1 MKAKNEADVFEGG
14 MTFEHGV
21 RLYRFLGTSLDVHND
36 CHPKTSERVERTGTA
51 GAFGV
56 HRNNSKNPARR

>member
-1 MKAKNEADVFEGG
+1 MKAKNEADVFEGS

-36 CHPKTSERVERTGTA
+36 GHPKTSERVGRTGMA

-56 HRNNSKNPARR
+56 HRDNNKNPGRR